1 MASTYGEHTEELA
14 RVMAGIVA
22 RPEARV
28 PHTDLPTV
36 LNCRDAVT
44 STVAATYRRLT
55 HANPHYPA
63 TLSGLET
70 NPVDVLGGLL
80 TRQPRVG
87 SGEHSPTER
96 EDHVSG
102 NPVTRRWQH
111 AARAATLAAHHADTA
126 GLVWRRDPDTAW
138 KGVADLAAL
147 AQALPTADRDL
158 AHAAAAA
165 EWTEHAHTLRA
176 AASSGIATAAPAV
189 EALARSGPVSARA
202 DQATAAPATLSPAPV
217 RTLAGL
223 TDAEHKVA
231 AQLRVASPAPSLHVV
246 TAVATGQAR
255 ASAAAADML
264 ARHPEHHSVAA
275 ALRDR
280 ADNFTEIA
288 AARTRVSSIH
298 PGRGD
303 VRAAHQAGEI
313 MRTLTS
319 RASPGQQDTEQAV
332 PHLLAFASAGSDVVA
347 ALDDAVAGATARGDY
362 VVPSEG
368 LHTVW
373 DRATAGAR
381 PPLLAATQGA
391 AARESTINRT
401 VNAAYDQIAASTATT
416 RPTASRATADLT
428 RALAT
433 RQVHTASGR
442 PASPLSP
449 PGAGPHSL
457 GPRKERDREH

>member
-1 MASTYGEHTEELA
+1 MASTYGQHTEELA
-14 RVMAGIVA
+14 RLMAGIVA

-28 PHTDLPTV
+28 PAADLPVV
-36 LNCRDAVT
+36 LDCRDAVT

-80 TRQPRVG
+80 AHYPQVG

-96 EDHVSG
+96 ADQASAH
-102 NPVTRRWQH
+102 PMTRRWQH
-111 AARAATLAAHHADTA
+111 AARAATLAAHRAETA
-126 GLVWRRDPDTAW
+126 GLVWRRDPEAAW
-138 KGVADLAAL
+138 RGVADLAAL
-147 AQALPTADRDL
+147 AQALPAADRDL
-158 AHAAAAA
+158 AAAAA
-165 EWTEHAHTLRA
+165 EWTDRAHALRG

-189 EALARSGPVSARA
+189 EALARSGPLSTRA
-202 DQATAAPATLSPAPV
+202 DQATAPPATLSPTPV
-217 RTLAGL
+217 RTLADLAG
-223 TDAEHKVA
+223 AEHKIA
-231 AQLRVASPAPSLHVV
+231 AQLRAASPAPSLHVV

-255 ASAAAADML
+255 SSAAAADML
-264 ARHPEHHSVAA
+264 ARDPKHHSVAA

-288 AARTRVSSIH
+288 AARTQISSIH

-313 MRTLTS
+313 MRTLAA
-319 RASPGQQDTEQAV
+319 RASGGQQDTEQTA
-332 PHLLAFASAGSDVVA
+332 PHLLAFARAGSDVVT

-368 LHTVW
+368 LHRVW
-373 DRATAGAR
+373 DRARADTR
-381 PPLLAATQGA
+381 PPLLAATHNA
-391 AARESTINRT
+391 ADCETTTSRT
-401 VNAAYDQIAASTATT
+401 VNAAYDQITASTATT
-416 RPTASRATADLT
+416 RPAASRATAELT

-433 RQVHTASGR
+433 RQAHTAPDR

-449 PGAGPHSL
+449 PGATPHNP